1 MRALHTLALLAFALA
16 QPLLEVL
23 GRNVEFL
30 VAHQADA
37 LDLALLAFAVA
48 LGAPGV
54 VALAKWALER
64 VAARLALAIH
74 LAAVAVLA
82 AAVALLILKE
92 GDAGET
98 PGWVLV
104 PGALALGAAAAMIY
118 ARSRFGPAFLTMI
131 SPAPLVFPLLFL
143 FASPAGEQLGPAAAW
158 RAGADP
164 TPGAVASDTPVVV
177 VVFSALPLTSLLDDS
192 KQIDPHLFPNFAALA
207 ERAHF
212 FRNTTTVAETSTY
225 ALPAILTGLYPAWKR
240 PPNPARYPQTLF
252 SLLEESHDFNVFESV
267 TRLCRMRL
275 CTGSPTETSRSE
287 RLTAI
292 FSELPFIYLHHLLPE
307 DWTRRLPDVRAAWT
321 EFSEADRGDAKA
333 WFKEVRRH
341 HHDMRWIFSQFLA
354 RVFDRGE
361 PTLHFLHATVP
372 HGPHKYLPSGRQYRP
387 TGIHPDTRRPHG
399 GAADVRWAETQ
410 ALQRHLLQV
419 GYADT
424 LVGQLLE
431 HLERKGLFD
440 RALVVI
446 TADHGVSFRPRL
458 RQYALHRKNKNA
470 GDILLVPLLIKLPGQ
485 REGGVSDRNVETVD
499 ILPTILDILG
509 LDPSEPLQGRSLL
522 DASAPER
529 PERPEKVVYRTPR
542 RGKLMERK
550 RKVLEPVLPS
560 ALGTVQRIS
569 EIFGRGKDREALFA
583 VGEHREL
590 LGQSVAAVPDGG
602 VSPFAVRL
610 DDRSAYDEVDPD
622 SDFVPA
628 HVTGSLE
635 AEAIPEDALDLAV
648 AVNGVVRAVTRS
660 FSHRGQTARF
670 TAMLPEQ
677 AFGRGRNQI
686 EVLLVRRDPE
696 GIALLRT
703 DLHRAVTYSV
713 VLTHEQTPGVVLS
726 SEGRLYPV
734 IPNAVSGRVSRSGNS
749 FSGGATDVLR
759 TRVAEVV
766 LMFAGGRLQRV
777 RALGEGSAEADAA
790 GGGGDPR
797 LAVPQF
803 RFSVPSPRLAAFADR
818 DLRFLGLTRDAA
830 AELEYKPSRSRAEAW
845 SGPSSA
851 LAIER
856 REGGEGIAASSG
868 EWFPLRASGVRGR
881 VEAAS
886 PREGRIAFS
895 GWAADIESG
904 TPPRAVLVF
913 VDGHF
918 VARAGI
924 ELARPE
930 VAAELGSASFERPG
944 FEIELPGELVGEA
957 RELRF
962 LVPSPS
968 GTVAEVEYAG
978 DYSLAPRD

>member
-1 MRALHTLALLAFALA
+1 
-16 QPLLEVL
+16 
-23 GRNVEFL
+23 
-30 VAHQADA
+30 
-37 LDLALLAFAVA
+37 
-48 LGAPGV
+48 
-54 VALAKWALER
+54 
-64 VAARLALAIH
+64 
-74 LAAVAVLA
+74 
-82 AAVALLILKE
+82 
-92 GDAGET
+92 
-98 PGWVLV
+98 
-104 PGALALGAAAAMIY
+104 
-118 ARSRFGPAFLTMI
+118 
-131 SPAPLVFPLLFL
+131 
-143 FASPAGEQLGPAAAW
+143 
-158 RAGADP
+158 
-164 TPGAVASDTPVVV
+164 VVV
-177 VVFSALPLTSLLDDS
+177 LVFSALPLTSLLDDS

-240 PPNPARYPQTLF
+240 PPNPAGYPQTLF
-252 SLLEESHDFNVFESV
+252 SLLQESHDLNVFESV

-275 CTGSPTETSRSE
+275 CAASPTEISRSE

-292 FSELPFIYLHHLLPE
+292 VSELPFIYLHHLLPE
-307 DWTRRLPDVRAAWT
+307 DWTRQLPDVTAAWR
-321 EFSEADRGDAKA
+321 EFSEPQRGDAKT

-341 HHDMRWIFSQFLA
+341 HLDMQWIFSQFLA

-361 PTLHFLHATVP
+361 PALHFLHATVP

-387 TGIHPDTRRPHG
+387 TGLHPDTRRPHG
-399 GAADVRWAETQ
+399 SAADVHWAETQ

-419 GYADT
+419 GYVDT

-431 HLERKGLFD
+431 HLEREGLFD
-440 RALVVI
+440 RALVVV
-446 TADHGVSFRPRL
+446 TADQGVSFRPRL
-458 RQYALHRKNKNA
+458 RQYALHPKNRNA

-485 REGGVSDRNVETVD
+485 REGSVSDRNVETVD
-499 ILPTILDILG
+499 ILPTILDVLG
-509 LDPSEPLQGRSLL
+509 LEPSEPLQGHSLL
-522 DASAPER
+522 DTSAPER
-529 PERPEKVVYRTPR
+529 TEKVVYRTPR
-542 RGKLMERK
+542 RGKPMERK
-550 RKVLEPVLPS
+550 RKVLEPIIPS

-569 EIFGRGKDREALFA
+569 EIFGRGKGREALFA

-590 LGQSVAAVPDGG
+590 LGQSVAAARDGG

-635 AEAIPEDALDLAV
+635 AEAIPEDTLDLAV

-660 FSHRGQTARF
+660 FSHRGQMARF

-677 AFGRGRNQI
+677 AFGRGRNEI

-703 DLHRAVTYSV
+703 DLRRAATYSV

-749 FSGGATDVLR
+749 FTGGATDVLR
-759 TRVAEVV
+759 TRGAEIV
-766 LMFAGGRLQRV
+766 LMFAGGKLQRA
-777 RALGEGSAEADAA
+777 RTLGEGSAEADAA
-790 GGGGDPR
+790 GGGGDPQ

-803 RFSVPSPRLAAFADR
+803 RFSVPSPRLAPFADR

-830 AELEYKPSRSRAEAW
+830 AELEYKPSRSGAEAW

-856 REGGEGIAASSG
+856 RDGGEGIAASSG
-868 EWFPLRASGVRGR
+868 EWFPLRTSDVRGR

-895 GWAADIESG
+895 GWATDLESG
-904 TPPRAVLVF
+904 NPPRAVLIF
-913 VDGHF
+913 IDGHF

-930 VAAELGSASFERPG
+930 VAAEPGSAGFERPG

-962 LVPSPS
+962 LVPSPN
-968 GTVAEVEYAG
+968 GTVVELEYAE

>member
-1 MRALHTLALLAFALA
+1 MRALHILALFAFALA
-16 QPLLEVL
+16 QPLLDLL

-30 VAHQADA
+30 VAHQVDA
-37 LDLALLAFAVA
+37 LDLALFAFAVA

-54 VALAKWALER
+54 VAVAKWALER
-64 VAARLALAIH
+64 VATRLALAIH

-104 PGALALGAAAAMIY
+104 PGALALGAAAAMLY
-118 ARSRFGPAFLTMI
+118 ARSRFGPTFLTMI

-143 FASPAGEQLGPAAAW
+143 FASPAGELLGPAAAW
-158 RAGADP
+158 RAGSGP
-164 TPGAVASDTPVVV
+164 SPGAVASDTPVVV
-177 VVFSALPLTSLLDDS
+177 VVFSALPLTSLLDES

-225 ALPAILTGLYPAWKR
+225 ALPAILTGLYPTWKR
-240 PPNPARYPQTLF
+240 PATAAGHPQSLFTL
-252 SLLEESHDFNVFESV
+252 LGESHGLNVFESV
-267 TRLCRMRL
+267 TRLCRMEL
-275 CTGSPTETSRSE
+275 CGVSPTEISRSE
-287 RLTAI
+287 RLTTI
-292 FSELPFIYLHHLLPE
+292 FSELPLIYLHHLLPD
-307 DWTRRLPDVRAAWT
+307 DWTRQLPDVTAAWK
-321 EFSEADRGDAKA
+321 EFSEPERGNAKA
-333 WFKEVRRH
+333 WFKELRRH
-341 HHDMRWIFSQFLA
+341 HHDMQWIFPQFLA
-354 RVFDRGE
+354 RVFDRGK
-361 PTLHFLHATVP
+361 PTIHFMHATVP
-372 HGPHKYLPSGRQYRP
+372 HGPYKYLPSGRQYRP
-387 TGIHPDTRRPHG
+387 AGIHPDTRRPRG
-399 GAADVRWAETQ
+399 GAADVHWAETQ

-424 LVGQLLE
+424 LLGQLLE
-431 HLERKGLFD
+431 HLEREGLFD
-440 RALVVI
+440 RALVVV
-446 TADHGVSFRPRL
+446 TADHGVSFTPRL

-499 ILPTILDILG
+499 ILPTILDVVG
-509 LDPSEPLQGRSLL
+509 LDPPEPLQGRSLL

-529 PERPEKVVYRTPR
+529 PEKVVYRTPR
-542 RGKLMERK
+542 RGEPMERK

-569 EIFGRGKDREALFA
+569 EIFGRGKGREALFA

-590 LGQSVAAVPDGG
+590 LGRSVTAALDGG

-660 FSHRGQTARF
+660 FSHRGHRARF

-677 AFGRGRNQI
+677 AFGRGRNEI
-686 EVLLVRRDPE
+686 EVLLVRQDPE

-703 DLHRAVTYSV
+703 DLRRPATYSV

-734 IPNAVSGRVSRSGNS
+734 IPNAVSGQVSRSGNS
-749 FSGGATDVLR
+749 FTGGATDVLR

-766 LMFAGGRLQRV
+766 LMFAGGRLQRA
-777 RALGEGSAEADAA
+777 RALGGGSAEAVEA
-790 GGGGDPR
+790 GGGGDPQ

-803 RFSVPSPRLAAFADR
+803 RFSIPSSRRAAFADR

-830 AELEYKPSRSRAEAW
+830 AELDYQPSRSGAEAW
-845 SGPSSA
+845 SGPSST

-856 REGGEGIAASSG
+856 RDGGEGIGASSG
-868 EWFPLRASGVRGR
+868 EWFPLRAGGVRGR
-881 VEAAS
+881 VEAVS

-904 TPPRAVLVF
+904 TAPRAVLVF
-913 VDGHF
+913 IDGHF
-918 VARAGI
+918 VATAGI
-924 ELARPE
+924 ELTRPE
-930 VAAELGSASFERPG
+930 VAAELGSAGFQRSG
-944 FEIELPGELVGEA
+944 FEVELPGELVGEG
-957 RELRF
+957 REVRF
-962 LVPSPS
+962 LVPAPS
-968 GTVAEVEYAG
+968 GAMAELEYAE